1 MMSCNSLLMS
11 ADVLFLFEMYAKLF
25 AASSPIA
32 AMAMFIAMTPT
43 STPKERWQLSLK
55 ASHVSFGILLLCA
68 FFGSKLLDFM
78 GVDMNAFRIAGGIV
92 MGLMGIDMVRSSVNE
107 NDSVNTKASS
117 ESIIV
122 TPLAFPIISGP
133 GAISSLMI
141 AKSDAVNL
149 TQHLYSYVALTAL
162 MLTFYAFF
170 YVTAFSS
177 KWLKPSL
184 VQISTKLCGLIVLAM
199 SAQFISSG
207 VLGFIK

>member
-1 MMSCNSLLMS
+1 MS
-11 ADVLFLFEMYAKLF
+11 ADVLFLCEMYAKLF

-32 AMAMFIAMTPT
+32 AMAMFIAMTPN
-43 STPKERWQLSLK
+43 STPKERWELSLK

-68 FFGSKLLDFM
+68 FFGTKLLDFM
-78 GVDMNAFRIAGGIV
+78 GVEMNAFRIAGGIV
-92 MGLMGIDMVRSSVNE
+92 MGLMGIDMIHSSTD
-107 NDSVNTKASS
+107 DSTSGNIRISPEK
-117 ESIIV
+117 IIV

-141 AKSDAVNL
+141 TKNDAVNAM
-149 TQHLYSYVALTAL
+149 QHVYSYVALTAL

-170 YVTAFSS
+170 YITAFSS
-177 KWLKPSL
+177 RWLKPSL

-199 SAQFISSG
+199 AAQFISSG

>member
-1 MMSCNSLLMS
+1 MFMST
-11 ADVLFLFEMYAKLF
+11 DVLFLCEMYAKLF

-32 AMAMFIAMTPT
+32 AMAMFIAMTPN
-43 STPKERWQLSLK
+43 STPKERWELSLK

-68 FFGSKLLDFM
+68 FFGTKLLDFM
-78 GVDMNAFRIAGGIV
+78 GVEMNAFRIAGGIV
-92 MGLMGIDMVRSSVNE
+92 MGLMGIDIIHSSTD
-107 NDSVNTKASS
+107 DSTSGNIGISPEK
-117 ESIIV
+117 IIV

-141 AKSDAVNL
+141 TKSDAVNAM
-149 TQHLYSYVALTAL
+149 QHVYSYVALTAL

-170 YVTAFSS
+170 YITAFSS
-177 KWLKPSL
+177 RWLKPSL

-199 SAQFISSG
+199 AAQFISSG